1 MRDSAFAAVTSTPA
15 LGQAPGILVIVYHNA
30 FHSLVFISV
39 DRFSNG
45 SINEE
50 IDATSLGMVR
60 TAMAADAEI
69 FAVFVDAVMIAVTM
83 TAIMDATNGCMRSAN
98 AAEES
103 STAGFAF
110 ASKYSI
116 PGLIAAVLA
125 AGGCLL
131 RLLIFSLSLWRY
143 RAMAGLINC
152 SNTDRCRRSSADRKA
167 LIG

>member
-1 MRDSAFAAVTSTPA
+1 MVVMAAV
-15 LGQAPGILVIVYHNA
+15 
-30 FHSLVFISV
+30 
-39 DRFSNG
+39 
-45 SINEE
+45 
-50 IDATSLGMVR
+50 
-60 TAMAADAEI
+60 
-69 FAVFVDAVMIAVTM
+69 
-83 TAIMDATNGCMRSAN
+83 MDAMKGYMKPVN
-98 AAEES
+98 AAAES